1 MSASREVGSECSE
14 WDGGHLLARVC
25 THEVRV
31 DIALPSSRPRCA
43 VLAVVRTAISVR
55 CVDSDCA
62 LKVLIL
68 IALALLVDL
77 VRMGGGTADSR
88 PPWHL
93 KARGGV
99 DIRRQGRYEER
110 QGA

>member
-1 MSASREVGSECSE
+1 MVGIRWRGCARG
-14 WDGGHLLARVC
+14 WGVDG

-77 VRMGGGTADSR
+77 VRMGGGTADS
-88 PPWHL
+88 PSPWHL